1 MATLTTNQNY
11 LQPTAYKLTI
21 DRENYPNLEFFAQ
34 SVTHPGMIINPSEVP
49 FRKIAGV
56 PIAGGTLTFNE
67 LSSNIILDE
76 NLTGYDEMFSWIRRI
91 VDNVPVKALDRTTT
105 KAPTYSDI
113 TLSILNSSNTVQKQI
128 RYLEC
133 IPTSLGDIN
142 FESTASGTEFITFNV
157 AFRFTYFELVAST

>member
-1 MATLTTNQNY
+1 
-11 LQPTAYKLTI
+11 
-21 DRENYPNLEFFAQ
+21 
-34 SVTHPGMIINPSEVP
+34 
-49 FRKIAGV
+49 
-56 PIAGGTLTFNE
+56 
-67 LSSNIILDE
+67 
-76 NLTGYDEMFSWIRRI
+76 MFSWIRRI